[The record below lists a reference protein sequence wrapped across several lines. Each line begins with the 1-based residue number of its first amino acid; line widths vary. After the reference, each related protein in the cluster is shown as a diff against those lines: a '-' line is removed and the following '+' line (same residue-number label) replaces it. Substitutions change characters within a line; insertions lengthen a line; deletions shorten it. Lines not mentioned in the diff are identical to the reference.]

1 MAMLSPVADTFGT
14 YGPGGFPVNFMSSRS
29 FFPDAS
35 HSGRC
40 GVSGRRR
47 AASSRNEPCGVCVLN
62 LLLSAFAAFLVCA
75 TLLFVLRPVAA
86 AVGLLDRP
94 GGHKRHRGE
103 IPVIGGIAIF
113 VGAAVAALGGDDLG
127 HHGVMLLVTAAM
139 LVGLGVVDDRFDL
152 PASVRLMGH
161 LTAAVLLVYG
171 SGLTVPSLGNLF
183 GSGAVPLGWVAWPFT
198 VVACIALI
206 NAFNMLDGMDGLAG
220 GVGVVAF
227 GGVAVLAASH
237 AGSPAALFLAAC
249 MVGALSA
256 FLLFNVP
263 ASFNRGMRTFMGDAG
278 STLLGFVLAALAL
291 GLVQPTRAGISPVCI
306 LWLVPIPIFELFAST
321 TRRALQGK
329 SPLAAD
335 NGHFHHRLMA
345 AGFSVRA
352 IFFTYFTFSVLS
364 VAGGV
369 WACRADHPESWLFAG
384 FGGLF
389 AFWMG
394 FLALAPRIAGHLPHG
409 WHREHQTWA

>member
-1 MAMLSPVADTFGT
+1 M
-14 YGPGGFPVNFMSSRS
+14 
-29 FFPDAS
+29 
-35 HSGRC
+35 
-40 GVSGRRR
+40 
-47 AASSRNEPCGVCVLN
+47 
-62 LLLSAFAAFLVCA
+62 CA

-94 GGHKRHRGE
+94 GGHKKHFGD

-113 VGAAVAALGGDDLG
+113 AGAGLAALGGEGLG
-127 HHGVMLLVTAAM
+127 HHGTMLIVTSAM
-139 LVGLGVVDDRFDL
+139 LVMMGAVDDRFDL

-171 SGLTVPSLGNLF
+171 SGFRVDSLGDLF
-183 GSGAVPLGWVAWPFT
+183 GSGPVALGAAAWPFT

-220 GVGVVAF
+220 GVAVVAF
-227 GGVAVLAASH
+227 AGVALLATSH
-237 AGSPAALFLAAC
+237 TGSPVALLVSCC
-249 MVGALSA
+249 MIGALSA
-256 FLLFNVP
+256 FLLFNLP
-263 ASFNRGMRTFMGDAG
+263 ASFNRRVRTFMGDAG

-291 GLVQPTRAGISPVCI
+291 GLVQPTRAAISPICV

-352 IFFTYFTFSVLS
+352 IFFTYFTFTVLS
-364 VAGGV
+364 VAAGV
-369 WACRADHPESWLFAG
+369 VACRVGQPESVLFVGFCALFAAWM
-384 FGGLF
+384 
-389 AFWMG
+389 AFV
-394 FLALAPRIAGHLPHG
+394 ALAPRIAGHLPRG